1 LPVAIATFQILNGKI
16 TTPGVQLPITKEVYS
31 PILAELETLGVVFKE
46 VKMPYEGYNPNS
58 VMS

>member
-1 LPVAIATFQILNGKI
+1 LNGKI

-46 VKMPYEGYNPNS
+46 IEMPYEGYNPT
-58 VMS
+58 